1 MRYIVIGTGAIGGT
15 TGGRLAQAGHEA
27 LQRLANQA
35 ARQRRAPGSI
45 TPAEIMALAAPHG

>member
-1 MRYIVIGTGAIGGT
+1 VPTPVN
-15 TGGRLAQAGHEA
+15 EV

-45 TPAEIMALAAPHG
+45 SPAEIMALAALPT